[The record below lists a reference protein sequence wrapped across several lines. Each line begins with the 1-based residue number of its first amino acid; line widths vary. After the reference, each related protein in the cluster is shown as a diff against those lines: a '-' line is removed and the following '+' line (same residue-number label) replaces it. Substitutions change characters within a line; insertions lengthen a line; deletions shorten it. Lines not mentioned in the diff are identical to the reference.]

1 MRFPTLCLSRN
12 FLILGLCLLRSKS
25 SSSKKGRQYGLFVG
39 LGVESFRGFCF
50 YFYCV
55 CNAKSSTFCAA
66 RFFGPVPPAMCAAA
80 AASAAVCGKV
90 YFH

>member
-1 MRFPTLCLSRN
+1 MGCLS
-12 FLILGLCLLRSKS
+12 I
-25 SSSKKGRQYGLFVG
+25 G

-55 CNAKSSTFCAA
+55 CYAKSSTFCAA
-66 RFFGPVPPAMCAAA
+66 RFFGPVPPAMSAA
-80 AASAAVCGKV
+80 AAVCGKV